1 MNGGSTSATP
11 SFAEAL
17 FSSRQLWATKLF
29 SAFSGPY
36 TSIDELGTADLVIG
50 PHRWPSTNFW
60 KITLPPK
67 ETDTQSPPASSLLV
81 PAVEDATA
89 GDMMTAISQ
98 PFVQLPTTSTNT
110 AATADVKPANTPL
123 SSDLQ
128 QMQQFPPT
136 TSSSSLADAPAATSQ
151 TGETEAGTQGGY
163 YVPLWATVPRSIAT
177 DATGQAISTDSSAYQ
192 KWTTMQQ
199 VLQVIHR
206 KHNHTPTSV
215 AAPAGASIRPDT
227 TQGTVSLPSGTGAAT
242 TAANPSGSSQPS
254 HYVYYPVIGGSTTG
268 NPQLSSPGPT
278 HQFGSS
284 EQTPKKKPRPPRP
297 LRPIIAF
304 QLSDNLKDK
313 KLILPE
319 GIVDTSSGHSQ
330 IKVATYLPSSRR
342 RPQQGVIINIQN
354 ASNGALTTALLACIN
369 LPPAQTKKY
378 ASRMKDN
385 SFGEQAYQDYTVGWP
400 LKVPVASTKVQPKSA
415 PKKSLTLS
423 ELTKK
428 AKPKAQPKSERP
440 TGVVKDAKPKSEPVA
455 GQDST
460 NVSPMTSQAASPA
473 GSETGAKAKRV
484 KRALKPYD
492 PTLYCRS
499 CGATQTP
506 LWRRGPE
513 GTKTLCNACGVRW
526 MHGRL

>member
-11 SFAEAL
+11 SLAEAI
-17 FSSRQLWATKLF
+17 FSSRQLWITKLF

-50 PHRWPSTNFW
+50 PHRWPRTNFW
-60 KITLPPK
+60 KVTLPPR
-67 ETDTQSPPASSLLV
+67 ETDAQSQPASSSLV
-81 PAVEDATA
+81 PAVGDATA
-89 GDMMTAISQ
+89 GDMMSGPSQ
-98 PFVQLPTTSTNT
+98 PNVQLPTTTTKT
-110 AATADVKPANTPL
+110 AATADVKPAKTPL

-128 QMQQFPPT
+128 QLQQFPPA
-136 TSSSSLADAPAATSQ
+136 TSSSSMADSPATTSQ
-151 TGETEAGTQGGY
+151 TGETAAGTKGGY
-163 YVPLWATVPRSIAT
+163 NVPLWATVPRSMAT
-177 DATGQAISTDSSAYQ
+177 DAAGQAISTDSSALQ
-192 KWTTMQQ
+192 KWATMQQ
-199 VLQVIHR
+199 VLQVINR
-206 KHNHTPTSV
+206 KHKNTPTSV
-215 AAPAGASIRPDT
+215 AAPAGSSIKPDT
-227 TQGTVSLPSGTGAAT
+227 PQGTESLPSGTGAT
-242 TAANPSGSSQPS
+242 TDANPSGSFQPS
-254 HYVYYPVIGGSTTG
+254 HYVYYPVIGASNTG
-268 NPQLSSPGPT
+268 NPQMSSPVPI
-278 HQFGSS
+278 HQFGPS

-304 QLSDNLKDK
+304 QLSDDLKDK

-319 GIVDTSSGHSQ
+319 GIVDMTSGQSQ

-354 ASNGALTTALLACIN
+354 ASNAALAAALLACIN

-400 LKVPVASTKVQPKSA
+400 LKVPVASTKAQPKSA
-415 PKKSLTLS
+415 PKKSLTSS
-423 ELTKK
+423 ELPK
-428 AKPKAQPKSERP
+428 KPKIKAPSKSERP
-440 TGVVKDAKPKSEPVA
+440 TGVVKDPKSDPVA
-455 GQDST
+455 RQDGT

-473 GSETGAKAKRV
+473 GSETGAKAKRA